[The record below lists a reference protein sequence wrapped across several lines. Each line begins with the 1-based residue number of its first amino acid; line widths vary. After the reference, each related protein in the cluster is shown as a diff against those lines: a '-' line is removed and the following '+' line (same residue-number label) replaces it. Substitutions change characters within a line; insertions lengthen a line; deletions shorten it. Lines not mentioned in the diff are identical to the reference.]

1 MLEINGKFREVIL
14 DFPDEKSLVTT
25 IGFLGSVLM

>member
-14 DFPDEKSLVTT
+14 DFSDEKSLVTT
-25 IGFLGSVLM
+25 IGFLGSVLQ